1 MKRRTMWGHLRKM
14 YKHTQP
20 LKRKNLSSIT
30 QNTLTFLLKE
40 LAGSSQKSTS
50 NLLLPKSFKKILLLW
65 TKKSRQNATSSVERD
80 FYKLL
85 NNANFGID
93 FRNNINNCY
102 FELIYDEISEIS
114 YLKKLDSIFDNEKY
128 IMIFV
133 T

>member
-1 MKRRTMWGHLRKM
+1 MN
-14 YKHTQP
+14 Q
-20 LKRKNLSSIT
+20 
-30 QNTLTFLLKE
+30 
-40 LAGSSQKSTS
+40 
-50 NLLLPKSFKKILLLW
+50 
-65 TKKSRQNATSSVERD
+65 KSRQNATSSVERD

>member
-1 MKRRTMWGHLRKM
+1 M
-14 YKHTQP
+14 Q
-20 LKRKNLSSIT
+20 I
-30 QNTLTFLLKE
+30 
-40 LAGSSQKSTS
+40 
-50 NLLLPKSFKKILLLW
+50 
-65 TKKSRQNATSSVERD
+65 
-80 FYKLL
+80 
-85 NNANFGID
+85 FGID